1 MYQEEVMIPIG
12 DWAEKRLS
20 NLSHTDKIRDTS
32 KVGSGFGK
40 NVSNW
45 LSRDKVYPNNVLY
58 LATECSNQNHSAA
71 FPVDLPLWFIKLFT
85 KPGELVLDPFIGS
98 GTTAYAAVSLGR
110 NYLGVEVKEDYIQ
123 HAQYRLNNAQ
133 IHLPI
138 IAEELNTYSTEK
150 GEKNE

>member
-1 MYQEEVMIPIG
+1 MNQEAVMVPIG
-12 DWAEKRLS
+12 DWAKSRLS
-20 NLSHTDKIRDTS
+20 NLSETDLIEMNLEWA
-32 KVGSGFGK
+32 VVFI